1 MRKLLIVSL
10 LSVFTFV
17 AKAQE
22 LFDALSIV
30 EQPIQ
35 GTARAVSMSG
45 AFGALGGDATSLTTN
60 PAGLGI
66 YRSCEA
72 TISLFDIYSEHR
84 TPTDFMGRNRFTMSQ
99 GAYVHAILPK
109 NNKVLKASNFAFSYN
124 RLKNFQNRYQF
135 GYRTSH
141 SLVGLIADQA
151 NMAGVSEN
159 SLIESSKP
167 FENPRVGWL
176 SALAYNNS
184 LIKPTDLRQWEPMSE
199 NLVNSHYKYAES
211 GSIDEF
217 NVSYAANIAH
227 WVYLGASVGIQS
239 MEKIT
244 TSYYDET
251 FYSMNDEELTLSN
264 SVVLSAVGWNLK
276 LGLIVNPV
284 SFMRIGFAYH
294 TPTLYS
300 ITQRNE
306 AEMRSF
312 KVLFDEKGNP
322 KYNTI
327 PTGDGYD
334 KYQLQ
339 TPSRFMFSTAF
350 IIKKK
355 GLIGID
361 YELTDYRQM
370 MYADDY
376 STDNFAEQNAAIRQV
391 AQMNHTLKLG
401 AEYRMLDFMSLR
413 MGGAFTTPSVAADAE
428 KTLPYNTLRTDMEY
442 AANAWSYYVSGGVG
456 FRWTNWG
463 IDLAYQYR
471 QQYATFA
478 PFSGAEKQNF
488 TNSYHNI
495 LLTGSFR
502 F

>member
-1 MRKLLIVSL
+1 MKRLLIVSL
-10 LSVFTFV
+10 FSVSAF
-17 AKAQE
+17 AMQAQE

-45 AFGALGGDATSLTTN
+45 AFGALGGDATSLITN

-72 TISLFDIYSEHR
+72 TLSLLDVYSEHR

-109 NNKVLKASNFAFSYN
+109 KNKVLKASNFAISYN

-135 GYRTSH
+135 ENGQSH

-151 NMAGVSEN
+151 NAAGVTEN
-159 SLIESSKP
+159 ALIESANP

-176 SALAYNNS
+176 SALGYSNY
-184 LIKPTDLRQWEPMSE
+184 LINPTGLKQWEPMSE
-199 NLVNSHYKYAES
+199 NLVASRYKYAES
-211 GSIDEF
+211 GSLDEF
-217 NVSYAANIAH
+217 NVSYAANLAH

-239 MEKIT
+239 LEKIT
-244 TSYYDET
+244 TSYYDES
-251 FYSMNDEELTLSN
+251 FYSMNEEQLALSN
-264 SVVLSAVGWNLK
+264 RVVLSAVGWNLK
-276 LGLIVNPV
+276 LGVIVNPL

-294 TPTLYS
+294 TPTIYS
-300 ITQRNE
+300 IAQHNETQMESRN
-306 AEMRSF
+306 
-312 KVLFDEKGNP
+312 VLDDKN
-322 KYNTI
+322 NLVDVSTS
-327 PTGDGYD
+327 TGDGRD

-339 TPSRFMFSTAF
+339 TPSRYMFNLGF

-361 YELTDYRQM
+361 YELTDYREM
-370 MYADDY
+370 LYADDF
-376 STDNFAEQNAAIRQV
+376 STDNFAQQNAAIRQF
-391 AQMNHTLKLG
+391 AQLNHTLKLG
-401 AEYRMLDFMSLR
+401 GEYRVLDFMSLR
-413 MGGAFTTPSVAADAE
+413 VGGAFTTPSVAADAV
-428 KTLPYNTLRTDMEY
+428 KTLPYNTLRTDIEY

-471 QQYATFA
+471 QQYASFA
-478 PFSGAEKQNF
+478 PFAGAKTMNF